1 MRGVFLRK
9 AIGMRQQLSN
19 QRLQELREEL
29 LLEGETEGLWAEID
43 VEEALAVI
51 NELLAHR
58 AARRKQRAA

>member
-1 MRGVFLRK
+1 MC
-9 AIGMRQQLSN
+9 QQLSN